1 MIRIRNKLSIVQ
13 HKFANKSFANLNN
26 IKTSILTMISFML
39 LQLNKMVATVA
50 PAFAEEQYKPTAPSV
65 DKEGNVTLNG
75 NGKGNIFEQMGTAI
89 TKAKPIIGVAIAG
102 FGLLA
107 IVGAVF
113 YAYKGGHDITKDDS
127 GGYTKVG
134 YAVIGVVIFGIAC
147 VFAGIAVTVGLN
159 SGTNFFMGK

>member
-26 IKTSILTMISFML
+26 IKTSILTLISFML
-39 LQLNKMVATVA
+39 LQLNKMIATVA
-50 PAFAEEQYKPTAPSV
+50 PAFADGKYTPTAPTV
-65 DKEGNVTLNG
+65 DKDGTVSLNG
-75 NGKGNIFEQMGTAI
+75 NGKGNIFEQIGAAI
-89 TKAKPIIGVAIAG
+89 SKAKPAIGIAIAG

-113 YAYKGGHDITKDDS
+113 YAYKGGHDITKADS

-147 VFAGIAVTVGLN
+147 VAAGIAVTVGLD
-159 SGTNFFMGK
+159 SGTNIFMNK